1 MGQDDVSDSGEKKTL
16 SLGGGERLGLRK
28 PGEGGAT
35 PPRGGIGGGRKTVK
49 VEVRRRR
56 APARSSPATSAET
69 AGASS
74 AAATGKAPAAAE
86 STAGAAVARSTEA
99 PRQGAAAPADTG
111 AGRARHVL
119 RTLSTEEKSARS
131 RALDNAQAADE
142 AARARAE
149 ENARRQAGEA
159 ARVAREREAGEK
171 RRAEEDARKQ
181 AEEEARRKA
190 EEEAARKLQENE
202 AKANAEAAALGE
214 TTARRAPAAAGDKD
228 ASGRRAERRPIER
241 PKPQPRAR
249 TEPRRRSGRITV
261 TEALADREE
270 RVRSLASIK
279 RERERRK
286 QLAAESGEG
295 QRKILREVVVP
306 ETITVQELA
315 NRMAERGVD
324 VVRSL
329 MGLGVM
335 ATVNQTIDA
344 DTAELV
350 VAEFGHRLR
359 RVSESD
365 VEIGLKGDLDEQ
377 GDLKVRPPV
386 VTVMGHVDHG
396 KTSLLDAIRESDVA
410 AGEAGGI
417 TQHIGAYQVTT
428 PTGARITFIDTP
440 GHAAFTAMR
449 ARGAEVTDIVVL
461 VVAADDGVMPQTVEA
476 INHAKAANVPLIVA
490 VNKMD
495 LPDANPNKVKQEL
508 LQYEVIPEEMGGDVQ
523 IVEVSAT
530 QKMNLDGLE
539 EIIQLRSE
547 LLELKANP
555 DRPADGVV
563 VEAELDRGRG
573 AVATL
578 LVQRGTLSVGDIFVA
593 GPQWGRVRA
602 LLDHHGNDVDTAGP
616 SMPVV
621 VLGLNGTPA
630 AGDEFNVVE
639 SEGRAREVAEYRQR
653 VDQERRAAAG
663 ARGSLEEMFSNL
675 QDSDKKE
682 FPLVFKADVRGSLEA
697 ITSAVENLGNDEVS
711 ARVLHG
717 GAGAITESDIDLA
730 RASNAV
736 VIGFNVRANPQ
747 AREMARQ
754 ENVEIRYYSIIYELV
769 DDLRKAM
776 SGLLKPEIRET
787 IIGNADVLEVFNI
800 SKLGRIAGCQVR
812 SGLARRQARVRLL
825 RDNVVIHTGSL
836 KSLKRFKDDA
846 NEVREGNE
854 CGVALENYQDIQA
867 GDQLEFFEV
876 EEVERSL

>member
-1 MGQDDVSDSGEKKTL
+1 MGQDDVSNSGEKKTL

-28 PGEGGAT
+28 PGEGAVA
-35 PPRGGIGGGRKTVK
+35 PPRGGMGGGRKTVK

-56 APARSSPATSAET
+56 ALARPGQSSPAAPAET
-69 AGASS
+69 TGAS
-74 AAATGKAPAAAE
+74 
-86 STAGAAVARSTEA
+86 
-99 PRQGAAAPADTG
+99 GAAAIPAAVTASPGGTTADRLAESADAG
-111 AGRARHVL
+111 AGRTRHVL
-119 RTLSTEEKSARS
+119 RTLSSEEKSARS

-142 AARARAE
+142 AARARAN

-159 ARVAREREAGEK
+159 ARVANEREAAEI
-171 RRAEEDARKQ
+171 RRFEEEARKR

-190 EEEAARKLQENE
+190 EEEAARKLQES
-202 AKANAEAAALGE
+202 AVNAEAAALGE
-214 TTARRAPAAAGDKD
+214 AVPRRGSPAAGDKE

-286 QLAAESGEG
+286 QLAAESGDG

-335 ATVNQTIDA
+335 ATVNQSIDA

-365 VEIGLKGDLDEQ
+365 VEIGLKGDLDDAS
-377 GDLKVRPPV
+377 DLTTRPPV

-428 PTGARITFIDTP
+428 KTGGKITFIDTP

-449 ARGAEVTDIVVL
+449 ARGAKVTDIVVL

-495 LPDANPNKVKQEL
+495 LPDANPNKVKQAL
-508 LQYEVIPEEMGGDVQ
+508 LQYEVVPEEMGGDVQ

-539 EIIQLRSE
+539 EIIQLQSE

-555 DRPADGVV
+555 NRPADGVV

-602 LLDHHGNDVDTAGP
+602 LQDHHGNNVETAGP
-616 SMPVV
+616 SAPVV
-621 VLGLNGTPA
+621 VLGLNGTAA
-630 AGDEFNVVE
+630 AGDEFNVVG

-653 VDQERRAAAG
+653 VEQDRRAVAG

-675 QDSDKKE
+675 QDSEKKE

-717 GAGAITESDIDLA
+717 AAGAITESDIDLA

-776 SGLLKPEIRET
+776 SGLLTPEIRET
-787 IIGNADVLEVFNI
+787 IIGGADVLEVFKI
-800 SKLGRIAGCQVR
+800 SKLGKIAGCQVR
-812 SGLARRQARVRLL
+812 TGSARRQARVRLL
-825 RDNVVIHTGSL
+825 RDNVVVHTGDL

-876 EEVERSL
+876 EEIERSL

>member
-1 MGQDDVSDSGEKKTL
+1 MGQDDVSDTGKKKTL
-16 SLGGGERLGLRK
+16 SLGGSEPLSLRK
-28 PGEGGAT
+28 PGEGGGA
-35 PPRGGIGGGRKTVK
+35 PSRGGMGGGRKTVK

-56 APARSSPATSAET
+56 APARGAQPSAGDTAAKPSAKPEAPAAGASPKTSAEKSVDAPKT
-69 AGASS
+69 DDS
-74 AAATGKAPAAAE
+74 AK
-86 STAGAAVARSTEA
+86 SEA
-99 PRQGAAAPADTG
+99 G
-111 AGRARHVL
+111 AGRTRHVL
-119 RTLSTEEKSARS
+119 KTLSTEEKSARA
-131 RALDNAQAADE
+131 RALENAQAADQ

-149 ENARRQAGEA
+149 ENARRQAEEA
-159 ARVAREREAGEK
+159 ARLGREREAAEI
-171 RRAEEDARKQ
+171 RRLEEEARKKAEEDAR
-181 AEEEARRKA
+181 RRA
-190 EEEAARKLQENE
+190 EEEAARKLQEAE
-202 AKANAEAAALGE
+202 AKAEADAAASDAAAARHGQPPEEPREAAP
-214 TTARRAPAAAGDKD
+214 RR
-228 ASGRRAERRPIER
+228 SERRPVER
-241 PKPQPRAR
+241 PKQQPRAR

-270 RVRSLASIK
+270 RVRSLASIR

-286 QLAAESGEG
+286 QLAADSGESQG
-295 QRKILREVVVP
+295 KILREVVVP

-350 VAEFGHRLR
+350 VAEFGHKLR
-359 RVSESD
+359 RVSEAD
-365 VEIGLKGDLDEQ
+365 VEIGLKGDTDDE
-377 GDLKVRPPV
+377 GDLQARPPV

-396 KTSLLDAIRESDVA
+396 KTSLLDAIRASDVA

-428 PTGARITFIDTP
+428 PAGAKITFIDTP

-449 ARGAEVTDIVVL
+449 ARGAHVTDLVIL

-476 INHAKAANVPLIVA
+476 INHAKAAEVPLIVA

-495 LPDANPNKVKQEL
+495 LPNADPNKVKQEL

-523 IVEVSAT
+523 IVEVSAMKK
-530 QKMNLDGLE
+530 QNLDGLE
-539 EIIQLRSE
+539 EVIQLQAE
-547 LLELKANP
+547 MLELQANP
-555 DRPADGVV
+555 ARDAEGVV
-563 VEAELDRGRG
+563 VEAQLDRGRG
-573 AVATL
+573 AVATV

-593 GPQWGRVRA
+593 GSQWGRVRA
-602 LLDHHGNDVDTAGP
+602 LLDSHGNNVETAGP
-616 SMPVV
+616 SMPVE
-621 VLGLNGTPA
+621 VLGLNGAPD

-639 SEGRAREVAEYRQR
+639 NEARAREVAEYRQR
-653 VDQERRAAAG
+653 MERERRAAAG
-663 ARGSLEEMFSNL
+663 ARGSLEQMFSNM
-675 QDSDKKE
+675 QDSEKKE
-682 FPLVFKADVRGSLEA
+682 FPLLFKADVRGSLEA
-697 ITSAVENLGNDEVS
+697 ITSAVENLGNDEVT

-717 GAGAITESDIDLA
+717 GVGGITESDIDLA

-747 AREMARQ
+747 AQEMARQ

-776 SGLLKPEIRET
+776 SGLLAPEIRET
-787 IIGNADVLEVFNI
+787 IIGGALVQEVFNV
-800 SKLGRIAGCQVR
+800 SKIGKIAGCRVNT
-812 SGLARRQARVRLL
+812 GLARRQARIRLL
-825 RDNVVIHTGSL
+825 RDDVVIHTGAL

-867 GDQLEFFEV
+867 GDQIEFFEV